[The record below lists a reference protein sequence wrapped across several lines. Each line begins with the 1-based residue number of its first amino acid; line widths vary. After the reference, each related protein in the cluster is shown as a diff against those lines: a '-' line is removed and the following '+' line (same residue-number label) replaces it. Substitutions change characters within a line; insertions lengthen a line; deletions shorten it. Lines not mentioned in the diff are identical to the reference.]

1 MHIAKKWILA
11 ALIGTSVIGGAAGAT
26 IAGVAT
32 SNAQTATPAVSSSSG
47 GTSAPAAAPSN
58 GGKFVP
64 NEDPAHEANESAQRE
79 AQENAGQRPTVP

>member
-1 MHIAKKWILA
+1 MNIAKKWILA

-26 IAGVAT
+26 IASVAT
-32 SNAQTATPAVSSSSG
+32 SNAQTATPAVTSSG

-64 NEDPAHEANESAQRE
+64 NEDPAHEAGESAQRE